1 MLLRLLSYSSF
12 EISASSSAEFKYSVA
27 VPSIYSILANVSTCN
42 RSSTMPANVSVTQ
55 FLLSSAAATFFP
67 APAGRTAP
75 GGTALWPRRPAGFP
89 PATVPFSLTAV
100 SRCGAR
106 PSPAAASA
114 RPLAAGPVKN
124 RRRQKGPAE
133 STLSAGPY
141 LNFADSQTGLWRRLT
156 GKPRGLPCLWVCPHH
171 IIGVF
176 RDKPFRF
183 SFFF

>member
-42 RSSTMPANVSVTQ
+42 RSSTMPTNVSVTQ
-55 FLLSSAAATFFP
+55 FLLSSAAATFFLLP
-67 APAGRTAP
+67 RAVQRRAGRLCGRA
-75 GGTALWPRRPAGFP
+75 ALRAFHRPLFPFLPRLYQGVGRA
-89 PATVPFSLTAV
+89 
-100 SRCGAR
+100 

-114 RPLAAGPVKN
+114 RPLAAGPVRN

-141 LNFADSQTGLWRRLT
+141 LNFAGLKNADFQNDPLRERHAQPPPGSTPSSQR
-156 GKPRGLPCLWVCPHH
+156 
-171 IIGVF
+171 
-176 RDKPFRF
+176 
-183 SFFF
+183 SS